1 MRLSMQ
7 VPYAGTPAE
16 LSAAAGR
23 VAELEHAGL
32 DVVWVAEAY
41 SFDAPSLMGY
51 LAARTERVQIGAAI
65 LPIYTRTPTL
75 LAMTAAGIDALSD
88 GRCILGLGASGP
100 QVIEGFHGVAY
111 DAPLA
116 RTREVI
122 EICRQVW
129 RREPVVHEGAHYRIP
144 LPSGEGTGLGKPLK
158 LINRPVR
165 AEIPIFVA
173 ALGPKNV
180 ELTAEVADG
189 WLPLF
194 WVPEKAA
201 DVFGPALAAGSAAR
215 PAERGPL
222 EIAAGGLVA
231 IGDDVTRV
239 RELSRPMVALYVGG
253 MGPRGRNFYNALARR
268 YGYEKEAELIQ
279 DLYLDGNKKEAA
291 AAVPDDFLEK
301 INLVGPAGYVRE
313 RLAAFRESGVSMLTI
328 TPVGDDPVRVVEQLK
343 EWTA

>member
-165 AEIPIFVA
+165 ADVPIYIA

-201 DVFGPALAAGSAAR
+201 EVFGPSLAAGSAAR

-231 IGDDVTRV
+231 IGDDVTRI

-253 MGPRGRNFYNALARR
+253 MGARGRNFYNALARR

-279 DLYLDGNKKEAA
+279 DLYLDGKKEDAA
-291 AAVPDDFLEK
+291 AAVPNDFLEK

-313 RLAAFRESGVSMLTI
+313 RLAAFRESGVTMLNI
-328 TPVGDDPVRVVEQLK
+328 TPVGDDPVRIVEQLK

>member
-165 AEIPIFVA
+165 ADVPIYIA

-201 DVFGPALAAGSAAR
+201 EVFGPSLAAGSAAR

-231 IGDDVTRV
+231 IGDDVTRI

-253 MGPRGRNFYNALARR
+253 MGARGRNFYNALARR

-279 DLYLDGNKKEAA
+279 DLYLDGKTEDAA
-291 AAVPDDFLEK
+291 AAVPNDFLEK

-313 RLAAFRESGVSMLTI
+313 RLAAFRESGVTMLNI
-328 TPVGDDPVRVVEQLK
+328 TPVGDDPVRIVEQLK

>member
-165 AEIPIFVA
+165 ADVPIYIA

-201 DVFGPALAAGSAAR
+201 EVFGPSLAAGSAAR

-231 IGDDVTRV
+231 IGDDVTRI

-253 MGPRGRNFYNALARR
+253 MGARGRNFYNALARR

-301 INLVGPAGYVRE
+301 INLVGPPGYVRE
-313 RLAAFRESGVSMLTI
+313 RLAAFRESGVTTLTI
-328 TPVGDDPVRVVEQLK
+328 TPVGGDPVRLVEQLK